1 MSHTAVL
8 GTASPESVGISTA
21 RLAHLDA
28 ALAAEVARQKLPGGV
43 AMVARRGKVVHFS
56 AFGRRDP
63 AVDEPMQK
71 DALFR
76 IYSMTK
82 PIVSVAA
89 MRLVEQGH
97 LLLAQPVSTWL
108 PEFASLQVDVDGD
121 AEPAPAR
128 PVTVHDLLR
137 HTAGFTYQFMGASPL
152 HQRYAAARLF
162 SRGLS
167 NADFCAAL
175 AQLPLVNQPGA
186 AWTYSH
192 ATDVLGRL
200 VEVIAG
206 EPLGAHLQRT
216 ILGPLGMDDTSFHV
230 APDQQH
236 RLAEPFATDPDN
248 GTAVRL
254 FDVRTPAVQE
264 MGGAGLVSTAADYA
278 RFMEMMLAGGAL
290 GDVRLLSPKT
300 VRLMTSDH
308 LGAIP
313 VTGELLPP
321 GHGFG
326 LGFAVRLQHGLA
338 PGAGTAGMYYW
349 GGLSGTSFLIDPQ
362 EQLHAQLL
370 IQQPGRREHYR
381 ALFREL
387 VYAALL
393 D

>member
-8 GTASPESVGISTA
+8 ATASPDTVGVSAERLA
-21 RLAHLDA
+21 RLDA
-28 ALAAEVARQKLPGGV
+28 VLAAEVAQQKLPGGV
-43 AMVARRGKVVHFS
+43 AMVTRRGKVVHFS

-82 PIVSVAA
+82 PVVSVAA
-89 MRLVEQGH
+89 MRLVEQGR

-108 PEFASLQVDVDGD
+108 PEFAGLQVEVDGGML
-121 AEPAPAR
+121 EPAR
-128 PVTVHDLLR
+128 PITVHDLLR
-137 HTAGFTYQFMGASPL
+137 HTAGFTYQFMGATAL

-162 SRGLS
+162 NRGLS
-167 NADFCAAL
+167 NADFCRAL
-175 AQLPLVNQPGA
+175 AQLPLMRQPGS

-200 VEVIAG
+200 VEVLAD

-216 ILGPLGMDDTSFHV
+216 VFAPLGMDDTAFHV
-230 APDQQH
+230 PADQLH
-236 RLAEPFATDPDN
+236 RLAEPYATDPDT
-248 GTAVRL
+248 GAPVRL
-254 FDVRTPAVQE
+254 FDVRTPSPQE

-290 GDVRLLSPKT
+290 GGVRLLSPKT

-313 VTGELLPP
+313 VTGDLLPA

-338 PGAGTAGMYYW
+338 PGAGSAGMYYW
-349 GGLSGTSFLIDPQ
+349 GGLSGTSFLIDPH

-370 IQQPGRREHYR
+370 IQQPGRREHFR
-381 ALFREL
+381 SLFREL